1 MCKSTSNSAL
11 VLQDLDSS
19 SNLQVTTAAHK
30 KESRGLSSLT
40 SQFVVPDQATWSR
53 PRARRGAA
61 TRCAWAGTRSTS
73 WTRSRWTPPPLNTC
87 SPSTPRCAATFICC
101 SMLRRLTMRAPYHR
115 HQMRTFS
122 LSSNADCLVL
132 CARCKPREALG
143 WLTSGYAHE
152 RCLLLQSWPS
162 VVTSHGESSVVQ
174 QKLQTMGEYALV
186 SKNPLPAQAGLK
198 PEQMRGQLGR
208 FGLSGH
214 HHLQPIAKLSGGQ
227 KARVVFTAIA
237 LGHPHI
243 LLLDEP
249 TNHLD
254 MQSIDAL
261 SDALEQVPPV
271 CCSAPL
277 SLSDC

>member
-1 MCKSTSNSAL
+1 MPFLL
-11 VLQDLDSS
+11 VKDSS
-19 SNLQVTTAAHK
+19 SHTDRSRRVHVQKHKQFRPRLAGFRDSLSNLQVTTAAHR

-122 LSSNADCLVL
+122 FSSNADCLVL

-143 WLTSGYAHE
+143 
-152 RCLLLQSWPS
+152 
-162 VVTSHGESSVVQ
+162 
-174 QKLQTMGEYALV
+174 
-186 SKNPLPAQAGLK
+186 
-198 PEQMRGQLGR
+198 
-208 FGLSGH
+208 
-214 HHLQPIAKLSGGQ
+214 
-227 KARVVFTAIA
+227 
-237 LGHPHI
+237 
-243 LLLDEP
+243 
-249 TNHLD
+249 
-254 MQSIDAL
+254 
-261 SDALEQVPPV
+261 
-271 CCSAPL
+271 
-277 SLSDC
+277 